1 MDKLILRC
9 GRYYP
14 PAQNDHVSHL
24 GRLEG
29 YVAALSAEAVTLFE
43 TCERLRREMD
53 VRVATLE
60 EQVAALSAPESAVAA
75 SVAETDDPK
84 DGVSDTPPDDV

>member
-24 GRLEG
+24 GRLES

-43 TCERLRREMD
+43 TCERLPREL
-53 VRVATLE
+53 VLRL
-60 EQVAALSAPESAVAA
+60 
-75 SVAETDDPK
+75 AERDE
-84 DGVSDTPPDDV
+84 

>member
-14 PAQNDHVSHL
+14 PAQNDHASHL
-24 GRLEG
+24 GRLEN
-29 YVAALSAEAVTLFE
+29 YVTVLSAEVVTLFE
-43 TCERLRREMD
+43 TCDRLRREMD

-60 EQVAALSAPESAVAA
+60 EQVAALSAPASAVAA
-75 SVAETDDPK
+75 T
-84 DGVSDTPPDDV
+84 DGVPDTPHDDA

>member
-14 PAQNDHVSHL
+14 PAQNDHASHL
-24 GRLEG
+24 GRLES
-29 YVAALSAEAVTLFE
+29 YVAALSAEALTLFE

-60 EQVAALSAPESAVAA
+60 EQVAALSAPKPAVAT
-75 SVAETDDPK
+75 SAEEEE
-84 DGVSDTPPDDV
+84 SI